1 MMGEILGDEEGE
13 DSRRVYFLCR
23 VSRGWDR
30 KEGMRGVE
38 CASGKGVGEDGRFR
52 GIFKVLGECST

>member
-1 MMGEILGDEEGE
+1 VGEHLGDDEGE

-23 VSRGWDR
+23 VSRGRSR

-38 CASGKGVGEDGRFR
+38 GASGEGVGEG
-52 GIFKVLGECST
+52 GGMI